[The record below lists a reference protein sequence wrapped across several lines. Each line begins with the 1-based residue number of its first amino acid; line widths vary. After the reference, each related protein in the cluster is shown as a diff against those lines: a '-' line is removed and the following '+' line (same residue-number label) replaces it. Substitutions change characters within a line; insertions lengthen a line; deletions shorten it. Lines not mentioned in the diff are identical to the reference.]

1 MPALD
6 EAAGSARRASR
17 RHDAARLRL
26 QVARLIVVTPAEAK
40 DWRSRL
46 EYGTQ
51 IVYFAG
57 IEVEGVGQLL
67 DLVAT
72 AG

>member
-6 EAAGSARRASR
+6 EAAGSAPRAS
-17 RHDAARLRL
+17 DG
-26 QVARLIVVTPAEAK
+26 TTPPAEAK
-40 DWRSRL
+40 DWRSQTGVR
-46 EYGTQ
+46 TQ

-57 IEVEGVGQLL
+57 IEVEGVGQLR